1 MKHERAIKTTAYP
14 ISSSDKPLPILLS
27 TRTQLI
33 LLPSPD
39 RNVRN
44 QHWRP
49 PIFLLI
55 PFLLSSLLA
64 GMQPDESSPPSSHGS
79 NFGGC
84 GMVQILCFASILS
97 GFFGCGR
104 NMEYLTILSLRAR
117 TTRVAT
123 ARKEKEN
130 TGVAECFFGGM

>member
-1 MKHERAIKTTAYP
+1 MKHAIAIKTIAYP

-49 PIFLLI
+49 PILLI
-55 PFLLSSLLA
+55 PFLFSSLLA

-79 NFGGC
+79 NFGGG

-97 GFFGCGR
+97 GFFGRGR
-104 NMEYLTILSLRAR
+104 NMESSMTLSLRAR
-117 TTRVAT
+117 TTFVAT
-123 ARKEKEN
+123 RRKMKIQVWPN
-130 TGVAECFFGGM
+130 VFFVGM